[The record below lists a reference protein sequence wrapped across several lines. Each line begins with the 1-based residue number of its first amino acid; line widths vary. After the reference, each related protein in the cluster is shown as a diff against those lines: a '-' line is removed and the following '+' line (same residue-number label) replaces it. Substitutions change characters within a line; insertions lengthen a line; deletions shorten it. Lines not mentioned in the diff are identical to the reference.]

1 MRRFVRLVVILWV
14 GLLALNACGSGGA
27 SQTADPQDAGVI
39 TARACTEGEGRHVV
53 LYVQNLDDFEWG
65 DIRIGVSK
73 GGETYSQ
80 ELDSL
85 LPESQAE
92 AEPFTESR
100 DFFYYLGGA
109 AQQPGGKVGQGHT
122 RQSDRYN
129 LGSFSHIESVEVEVQ
144 LPSEASWT
152 GEAGPCE

>member
-1 MRRFVRLVVILWV
+1 MARFLPPAVVLVCVLV
-14 GLLALNACGSGGA
+14 LVACGSGGA
-27 SQTADPQDAGVI
+27 SQTADPQDTGVI
-39 TARACTEGEGRHVV
+39 TARACTEGEGRNVV

-65 DIRIGVSK
+65 GVRIGVSK

-80 ELDSL
+80 ELSFL
-85 LPESQAE
+85 PPESQAE
-92 AEPFTESR
+92 AEPFTQSR
-100 DFFYYLGGA
+100 DFFYYVGGA

-129 LGSFSHIESVEVEVQ
+129 LGSFSRLESVNVEVQ
-144 LPSEASWT
+144 MPFEAAWT